1 MRNSTLFL
9 GALAIGGAAGI
20 VSLWERPIAKAVGL
34 PPPPEVIPDKGR
46 QRIIL
51 CFGDSL
57 SAGTTKAPAYWKYIP
72 STDARLING
81 SSKGWGGQ
89 QIAFILSESKKVV
102 EKIHPTDVV
111 LLAGVNNVA
120 SKVVGELEKVSKG
133 GKADFSA
140 ATKKV
145 LKDLQA
151 AWDYYHAQGARVI
164 AVKLTPWFGYQKYFG
179 AGKPTA
185 QPMKDMTIAVN
196 AYIDAMRGKS
206 GGPDVVVDTSPLG
219 DENFAL
225 KKEYSAGDLHMSTAG
240 KKALAALVAKAL

>member
-1 MRNSTLFL
+1 MRNGPLIL
-9 GALAIGGAAGI
+9 GALAIGGAAGL

-34 PPPPEVIPDKGR
+34 PPPPDLLPEKGR
-46 QRIIL
+46 QRIVL

-57 SAGTTKAPAYWKYIP
+57 SAGTAKAPAYWKYIP
-72 STDARLING
+72 TTDARLVNG

-89 QIAFILSESKKVV
+89 QVAFILSESKKVV

-120 SKVVGELEKVSKG
+120 SKKKPEKII
-133 GKADFSA
+133 A
-140 ATKKV
+140 
-145 LKDLQA
+145 DLQA

-185 QPMKDMTIAVN
+185 QPFRDATNAVN
-196 AYIDAMRGKS
+196 AYIDSRRGKS
-206 GGPDVVVDTSPLG
+206 GGPEVVVDTSPLG
-219 DENFAL
+219 DENYAL
-225 KKEYSAGDLHMSTAG
+225 KKEYSAGDLHMSAAG
-240 KKALAALVAKAL
+240 KKALAALVTKAL